1 MSSNTPNDSWRRLP
15 KMAAT
20 GALLAP
26 FAKFTSQSAYAGSHE
41 KRTGSDNLKAKA
53 LQYVHVA
60 TESTS
65 PLYKDGSICG
75 NCIQWKG
82 GDAERGQCVLFAGV
96 VVANAGWCSA
106 WTKRWLNSANVEFF
120 QKFLKLFESQGRQ
133 PCPATS
139 PVQPSHKFP
148 NSHQLL
154 YPK

>member
-1 MSSNTPNDSWRRLP
+1 MSSNTPDNSRRRLL

-26 FAKFTSQSAYAGSHE
+26 FAKFTSQSAYAGGHE
-41 KRTGSDNLKAKA
+41 KKIDLDNPQAKA

-82 GDAERGQCVLFAGV
+82 GDAEWGQCVLFAGV

-106 WTKRWLNSANVEFF
+106 WAK
-120 QKFLKLFESQGRQ
+120 G
-133 PCPATS
+133 
-139 PVQPSHKFP
+139 
-148 NSHQLL
+148 
-154 YPK
+154 